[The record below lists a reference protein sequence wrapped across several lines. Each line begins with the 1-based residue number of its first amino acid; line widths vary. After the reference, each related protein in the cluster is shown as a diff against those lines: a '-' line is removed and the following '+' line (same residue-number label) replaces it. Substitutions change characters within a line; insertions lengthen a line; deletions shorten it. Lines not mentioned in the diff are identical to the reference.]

1 MCKAIV
7 ACSTTAAGMA
17 AERGG
22 SSGRGSGGRGSG
34 AGMAATGWKQC
45 GSSDV
50 EADVQE
56 RLDVDCD
63 CVVRVIKETF

>member
-1 MCKAIV
+1 MA
-7 ACSTTAAGMA
+7 AERAPGGAAAADGAAAGMA
-17 AERGG
+17 A
-22 SSGRGSGGRGSG
+22 
-34 AGMAATGWKQC
+34 AGWKQC

-63 CVVRVIKETF
+63 CVVIDRTRRVGFIS

>member
-1 MCKAIV
+1 V
-7 ACSTTAAGMA
+7 AAADGA
-17 AERGG
+17 A
-22 SSGRGSGGRGSG
+22 